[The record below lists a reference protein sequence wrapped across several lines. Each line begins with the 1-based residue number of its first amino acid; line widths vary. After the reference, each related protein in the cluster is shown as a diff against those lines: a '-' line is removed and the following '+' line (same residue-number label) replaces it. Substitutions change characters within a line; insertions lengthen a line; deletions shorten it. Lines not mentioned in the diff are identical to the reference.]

1 MSAHTPIIK
10 SIIEGCGY
18 KSYLELG
25 VYDGQNFL
33 QCSATCDFAVAV
45 DRTLPNIL
53 RTQTD
58 NRRSF
63 QCTTEDFFT
72 SQIGSLYSEHQKFD
86 AIFIDA
92 CHDYQFVLKD
102 LEESF
107 GCLTEYGTIFLHDTS
122 PAEERL
128 LDPGY
133 CGDAWR
139 IHANLKNI
147 GTAVY
152 GFGYNFVTLPC
163 AEAGLSLV
171 TKRCY
176 RHEKFTNSTSLT
188 RPTTSSK

>member
-45 DRTLPNIL
+45 DRTLPNVL

-58 NRRSF
+58 KRRSF
-63 QCTTEDFFT
+63 QCTTEEFFT
-72 SQIGSLYSEHQKFD
+72 KEIGALYSEHQKFD
-86 AIFIDA
+86 VIFIDA
-92 CHDYQFVLKD
+92 CHDFDFVRNDFNDSWEILNP
-102 LEESF
+102 S
-107 GCLTEYGTIFLHDTS
+107 GVIFLHDTD
-122 PAEERL
+122 PQEPRL

-139 IHANLKNI
+139 IHRTIKSMCCD
-147 GTAVY
+147 
-152 GFGYNFVTLPC
+152 FVTLPC
-163 AEAGLSLV
+163 AEAGITIV
-171 TKRCY
+171 KKPFKA
-176 RHEKFTNSTSLT
+176 RHLH
-188 RPTTSSK
+188 